1 MPRINN
7 CQIKGI
13 LMNFKVKAL
22 LAIVAVS
29 ASSLALAQ
37 NKNFTGF
44 SAGVNVNFADSK
56 AEYSGTG
63 VGPTSQK
70 SSQGDQNASLQA
82 QYGFG
87 INDKFV
93 VGLGVTYGIGELKA
107 GTVAGVSSKAKDI
120 YSVNIEPGYVVSPS
134 TLAYAKV
141 TFANA
146 KGEGSGIG
154 FNNSANI
161 SGTGVGIGFRT
172 MLTSNLYL
180 QGEYVQTSYDKKN
193 VTTGVDLKA
202 DSGAATIGIGYN
214 F

>member
-1 MPRINN
+1 
-7 CQIKGI
+7 
-13 LMNFKVKAL
+13 MNFKVKAL

-29 ASSLALAQ
+29 ASSIALAQ

-44 SAGVNVNFADSK
+44 SAGVNANFADSK

-63 VGPTSQK
+63 VGPTAQK
-70 SSQGDQNASLQA
+70 TNQTDQNASLQG

-87 INDKFV
+87 ISDKFV

-107 GTVAGVSSKAKDI
+107 GTNSVAGVSSKLKDV
-120 YSVNIEPGYVVSPS
+120 YSINIEPGYVVSAS

-141 TFANA
+141 AFASA
-146 KGEGSGIG
+146 KGEAAVTGVGTLTG
-154 FNNSANI
+154 NLT
-161 SGTGVGIGFRT
+161 GTGFGIGFRT
-172 MLTSNLYL
+172 MLTPKLYL

-193 VTTGVDLKA
+193 IATGVDVKA
-202 DSGAATIGIGYN
+202 DSGVASIGVGYN